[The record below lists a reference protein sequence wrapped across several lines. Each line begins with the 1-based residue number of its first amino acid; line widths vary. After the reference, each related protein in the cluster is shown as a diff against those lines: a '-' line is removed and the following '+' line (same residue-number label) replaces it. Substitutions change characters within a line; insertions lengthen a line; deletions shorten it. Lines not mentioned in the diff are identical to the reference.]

1 MSEKTRT
8 EKIYYPMKFLGLE
21 NRISKSGGKYNVAV
35 FERVPNDVFS
45 FYVSLDVKDELGL
58 IKENE
63 NCVLTLDLKTNKGF
77 PKLDLVGI
85 EPLEETA

>member
-1 MSEKTRT
+1 MSESRVK
-8 EKIYYPMKFLGLE
+8 KIHYPMKFVGIE

-35 FERVPNDVFS
+35 FERVPNDLFS
-45 FYVSLDVKDELGL
+45 FFVSADVKDELGL

-63 NCVLTLDLKTNKGF
+63 NCVLTLDLQTNRGF

-85 EPLEETA
+85 EPLEESA